1 MNQTLANSR
10 ASIDT
15 RDLKTLEASRRVEDG
30 RWQDPAYQAR
40 LRMKA
45 RLGAGFINLANS
57 LVRIE
62 KVGFEK
68 FVAAAAGP
76 RPCVIV
82 AWHSSLVSS
91 IYCHRRRNIV
101 IMTSL
106 SQDGDLLTQIL
117 YRLGYKC
124 VRGSSSRGGM
134 RGLLEMVKLMRNG
147 QNGAITVD
155 GPRGPRHEVKP
166 GAVLVSQKA
175 DALLVPIGLAYSN
188 CIRLNNWDK
197 TEVPLPGS
205 KVVMVTG
212 DPFAVSPETSIEEGC
227 ELIRKAIVKCEQEA
241 ELIVKQ

>member
-1 MNQTLANSR
+1 MTRESVMNIRDSE
-10 ASIDT
+10 
-15 RDLKTLEASRRVEDG
+15 RDLKTLEASRRLGDG

-40 LRMKA
+40 LRLKA
-45 RLGAGFINLANS
+45 RLGAWFIIIINS
-57 LVRIE
+57 MVRLK

-68 FVAAAAGP
+68 FLAAAAGP
-76 RPCVIV
+76 RPAVIV
-82 AWHSSLVSS
+82 SWHNSLVSS
-91 IYCHRRRNIV
+91 IYCHRRRNVV

-117 YRLGYKC
+117 YHLGYKC

-134 RGLLEMVKLMRNG
+134 RGLLEMVKLMRSG
-147 QNGAITVD
+147 MNGAITVD

-175 DALLVPIGLAYSN
+175 QAMLVPIGLAFSS

-197 TEVPLPGS
+197 TEIPLPGS

-212 DPFAVSPETSIEEGC
+212 DPFLIASDLSVEEGC
-227 ELIRKAIVKCEQEA
+227 RLIKNKIEECERQA
-241 ELIVKQ
+241 EQIVKQ